1 MRKIG
6 NKKIVIIYHASCPD
20 GFGAAWAAWK
30 KFGNSAEYHPVTH
43 SAKPP
48 ALRGKEVYF
57 LDLAYKPG
65 VMRKVVKDAAKVTV
79 IDHHVTAKD
88 SVKLAQESRYDM
100 NHSGAFLAWKYFH
113 PGKPVPRLLLHIEDE
128 DLWKFKL
135 AGTMAVNARMELLD
149 FDFKKWDKAIRD
161 FEKPALRKKFI
172 QEGNLLGAYRTRIV
186 RRIVQESA
194 VPVKF
199 LGYRVLAVNG
209 AKPFTSELG
218 NMLYKMQP
226 PLGIVWQ
233 ERRGILSVSLRSNGT
248 VDVAKIAERFGGGGH
263 KAAAAFGLPIG
274 SKKPWTYIKK

>member
-1 MRKIG
+1 MRKTG
-6 NKKIVIIYHASCPD
+6 NKKIVVIYHASCPD

-30 KFGNSAEYHPVTH
+30 KFGNRAEYHPVTH

-57 LDLAYKPG
+57 LDLVYKPDT
-65 VMRKVVKDAAKVTV
+65 MRKIVKEAARVVVL
-79 IDHHVTAKD
+79 DHHVTARD

-128 DLWKFKL
+128 DLWKFRL

-161 FEKPALRKKFI
+161 FEKPASRKRFVE
-172 QEGNLLGAYRTRIV
+172 EGELLAAYRTRMA
-186 RRIVQESA
+186 RRLVEECS

-199 LGYRVLAVNG
+199 MGYRALAINAVR
-209 AKPFTSELG
+209 PLTSEVG
-218 NMLYKMQP
+218 NMLYKIMP
-226 PLGIVWQ
+226 PIGIVWQ
-233 ERRGILSVSLRSNGT
+233 ERRGMLSVSLRSNGT
-248 VDVAKIAERFGGGGH
+248 VNVAKIAEGFGGGGH
-263 KAAAAFGLPIG
+263 KTAAAFALPIG
-274 SKKPWTYIKK
+274 AKKPWTYIKK